1 MRMVTKH
8 AAVSNMCCRG
18 VMDQTAELYK
28 EDPCQCPEPTTM
40 MPFWN
45 EPKDKWPTRM
55 SVTGEVRR
63 GAVISSTVV
72 DSLC

>member
-1 MRMVTKH
+1 M
-8 AAVSNMCCRG
+8 SNIVVMA

-45 EPKDKWPTRM
+45 EPKDKWPTSL

-63 GAVISSTVV
+63 GAVGCLRQTKDYGRLPAV
-72 DSLC
+72 D